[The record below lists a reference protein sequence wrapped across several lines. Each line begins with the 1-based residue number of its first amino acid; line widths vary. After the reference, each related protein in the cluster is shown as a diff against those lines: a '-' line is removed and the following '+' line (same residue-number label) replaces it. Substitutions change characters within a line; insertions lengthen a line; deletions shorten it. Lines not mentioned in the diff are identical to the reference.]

1 MLKPF
6 EYFSPNTLEEAS
18 MILEADKGRWL
29 ISGSTDL
36 IGEMKNGTLEPT

>member
-18 MILEADKGRWL
+18 MILDADKGRWL
-29 ISGSTDL
+29 ISGSTVL
-36 IGEMKNGTLEPT
+36 IGEMKYGSLEPT